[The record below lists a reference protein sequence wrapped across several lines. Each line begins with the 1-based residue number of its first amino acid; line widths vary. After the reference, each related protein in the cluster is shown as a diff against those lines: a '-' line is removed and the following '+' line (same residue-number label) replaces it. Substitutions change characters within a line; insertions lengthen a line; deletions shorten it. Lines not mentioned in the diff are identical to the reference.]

1 MFTAIWSTK
10 KNGSK
15 LFVVQRYRVTAI
27 WKKKKVDQYYL
38 KVEKTGSQLFG
49 A

>member
-1 MFTAIWSTK
+1 MTSIESQKNWFTVSRSTK
-10 KNGSK
+10 KMFPS
-15 LFVVQRYRVTAI
+15 
-27 WKKKKVDQYYL
+27 YL

>member
-1 MFTAIWSTK
+1 MTSIESQKNWFTALRSTK
-10 KNGSK
+10 KMFTS
-15 LFVVQRYRVTAI
+15 
-27 WKKKKVDQYYL
+27 YL